1 MSPTGTLRML
11 VIGIVVVLVIGS
23 VDSAIGGEWDLF
35 ALFLIALGL
44 GVMLLFRVESRRP
57 AIPIR
62 RDLAAWL
69 RNRSAVSGEPLTTV
83 TDRAIATFVERYGA
97 VTDVEE
103 ARQ

>member
-44 GVMLLFRVESRRP
+44 GVTLLFRVESRRS